1 VNGFDLAEILRNPE
15 YAAMLV
21 HGIEMTFV
29 IYIGSWLLAMALA
42 LILLCIRFAPFRF
55 GNSVVAAYV
64 SYHRNVPTLV
74 QLMLWYFGI
83 FTLLPDWLTSWLA
96 VHNAETIFAVIGLGL
111 CQAAYFSE
119 DLRSGLRSVS
129 PGQMEAATALGHGY
143 LSAMRFVVMPG
154 RAQRAAAAHQ
164 SQCFPVQEQQP
175 RHRHRRPRTDACREG
190 NRKPELPHLRDL
202 PRRHGPLPVLL
213 ATDHERR
220 RLSVDA
226 RRSGKEW
233 TRMIADLIAIV
244 KDYWLLLLIGQY
256 PNGPLGGLA
265 NTLILSALSI
275 ALAFPVSILLALA
288 RLSKWRSLR
297 WPVTALV
304 YVTRGVPLLMLI
316 LWSYFLVPLLTGAD
330 VPSFVTMLTTLV
342 VYQGAF
348 LSEVVRA
355 GIVAL
360 GHGQMDAAR
369 ALGHSYLGAM
379 RYIILPQALYNM
391 IPSIIST
398 FVSTIKDTTLG
409 YVINVPDL
417 TFAASQVNNQLL
429 TQPFQVFLILAVVY
443 YAICWSLTHVANVI
457 ERRITRKRAGLSSD
471 PEPSSLAPAKILS
484 EQS

>member
-1 VNGFDLAEILRNPE
+1 
-15 YAAMLV
+15 
-21 HGIEMTFV
+21 
-29 IYIGSWLLAMALA
+29 
-42 LILLCIRFAPFRF
+42 
-55 GNSVVAAYV
+55 
-64 SYHRNVPTLV
+64 
-74 QLMLWYFGI
+74 
-83 FTLLPDWLTSWLA
+83 
-96 VHNAETIFAVIGLGL
+96 
-111 CQAAYFSE
+111 
-119 DLRSGLRSVS
+119 
-129 PGQMEAATALGHGY
+129 
-143 LSAMRFVVMPG
+143 
-154 RAQRAAAAHQ
+154 
-164 SQCFPVQEQQP
+164 
-175 RHRHRRPRTDACREG
+175 
-190 NRKPELPHLRDL
+190 
-202 PRRHGPLPVLL
+202 
-213 ATDHERR
+213 
-220 RLSVDA
+220 
-226 RRSGKEW
+226 
-233 TRMIADLIAIV
+233 MINDIIAII

-275 ALAFPVSILLALA
+275 ALAFPVSILFALA
-288 RLSKWRSLR
+288 RLSKWPMLR

-316 LWSYFLVPLLTGAD
+316 LWSYFLVPLWTGAD

-360 GHGQMDAAR
+360 GHGQMEAAR

-429 TQPFQVFLILAVVY
+429 TQPFQVFLILAIVY
-443 YAICWSLTHVANVI
+443 YAICWSLTHVANRL
-457 ERRITRKRAGLSSD
+457 ERRIARRRAG
-471 PEPSSLAPAKILS
+471 PSSLRAAPLVATSKIVS
-484 EQS
+484 EQL